1 MINDG
6 IKTEQNTAFE
16 ACEANRDSRESVVH
30 VEIERNQR
38 HHMPS
43 KGNQSDL
50 AVVGRMVGVACCVVG
65 WLCEARCGV
74 QSKPASPAA
83 LACVE
88 GGGPW
93 MPIVGWR
100 SVHEREAVNR
110 RKLSANRG

>member
-1 MINDG
+1 
-6 IKTEQNTAFE
+6 
-16 ACEANRDSRESVVH
+16 
-30 VEIERNQR
+30 
-38 HHMPS
+38 MPS

-83 LACVE
+83 FACVE

-93 MPIVGWR
+93 PGGCPFLAGGPSM
-100 SVHEREAVNR
+100 REKR
-110 RKLSANRG
+110 